1 MAAHGAPPFAG
12 EASQCDSWAA
22 CNAVQA
28 SGGLFVQALKKNEFK
43 LLPFRSHDSA
53 RAEHAVVGGGSG

>member
-1 MAAHGAPPFAG
+1 MQFLG
-12 EASQCDSWAA
+12 CL
-22 CNAVQA
+22 QA